1 MSDRPATVTTCLA
14 KWLWAAFVI
23 APVARIGEQARRAL
37 RPALRHIHLA
47 AHGIEEPILQ
57 HMASEKSCIPRRPS
71 GTGLEGSKQLLS
83 RVVLAPLQTPGA
95 ALRILATTILLSCLS
110 LTFLSPA
117 GSAAELGLAAWNLEH
132 LNDTDWEGCIPR
144 RAADYAALRRRAMAL
159 DADIV
164 AFQEVEN
171 AAAARRVFPR
181 PTGMCKC
188 RAAPRPERVRS
199 AAAARALTLTR
210 ISQVNFGVGPFER

>member
-1 MSDRPATVTTCLA
+1 M
-14 KWLWAAFVI
+14 
-23 APVARIGEQARRAL
+23 
-37 RPALRHIHLA
+37 
-47 AHGIEEPILQ
+47 
-57 HMASEKSCIPRRPS
+57 
-71 GTGLEGSKQLLS
+71 
-83 RVVLAPLQTPGA
+83 
-95 ALRILATTILLSCLS
+95 RILATTILLSCLS

-171 AAAARRVFPR
+171 AAAARRVFPASDWHVQVSGR
-181 PTGMCKC
+181 PATGKG
-188 RAAPRPERVRS
+188 PECP
-199 AAAARALTLTR
+199 AARALTLTR